1 MNIGL
6 FFGSFNPVHTGHM
19 IIAQHL
25 ANQPEIDQVW
35 LVVSP
40 HNPLKL
46 KSSLANDYDR
56 LHLVNL
62 AVEDNPKIKSC
73 NVEFKLPQP
82 SYTIDTLA
90 YLKEKYPQHV
100 FALIMGGDN
109 LNSLTKWKHYELIL
123 QNHLIYI
130 YNRPETEK
138 ENPLSTHPN
147 VRYCKAPLIEIS
159 STEIRTMINEGLSV
173 RYLLP
178 DKVFEYIQ
186 GSTMYKLKNEK

>member
-40 HNPLKL
+40 HNPLKS

-62 AVEDNPKIKSC
+62 AIEDNSKIKSC
-73 NVEFKLPQP
+73 KVEFDLPQP
-82 SYTIDTLA
+82 SFTIDTLA
-90 YLKEKYPQHV
+90 YLKEKYPQHT
-100 FALIMGGDN
+100 FALIMGSDN
-109 LNSLTKWKHYELIL
+109 LLSLPKWKHYELIL

-130 YNRPETEK
+130 YNRPNADE
-138 ENPLSTHPN
+138 ENPLITHPN
-147 VRYCKAPLIEIS
+147 VRICKAPLIDIS
-159 STEIRTMINEGLSV
+159 STEIRNAIAEGRSI
-173 RYLLP
+173 RYLVP
-178 DKVFEYIQ
+178 DKVFEYLD
-186 GSTMYKLKNEK
+186 GSRMYK

>member
-25 ANQPEIDQVW
+25 ANRGDLDQVW

-40 HNPLKL
+40 HNPLKQ
-46 KSSLANDYDR
+46 KASLANDYDR

-73 NVEFKLPQP
+73 NIEFGLPKP

-90 YLKEKYPQHV
+90 HLKEKYAHHH
-100 FALIMGGDN
+100 FSLIMGSDN
-109 LNSLTKWKHYELIL
+109 LDSLPKWKHHELIL
-123 QNHLIYI
+123 KEHKIYI
-130 YNRPETEK
+130 YNRPDSSHD
-138 ENPLSTHPN
+138 NPLRTYPN
-147 VRYCKAPLIEIS
+147 VILCEAPLIYIS
-159 STEIRTMINEGLSV
+159 STEIRRMISSGSSV
-173 RYLLP
+173 RYLVP
-178 DKVFEYIQ
+178 DKVFEELEL
-186 GSTMYKLKNEK
+186 SRLYKTS